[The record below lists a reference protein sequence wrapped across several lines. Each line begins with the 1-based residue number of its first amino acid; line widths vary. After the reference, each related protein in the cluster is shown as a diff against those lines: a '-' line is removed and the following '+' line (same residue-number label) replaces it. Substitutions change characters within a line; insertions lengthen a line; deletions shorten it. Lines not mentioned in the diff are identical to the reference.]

1 MLRDLT
7 IQDFTTE
14 LASKSP
20 APGGGS
26 VAALSGALASA
37 LTCMV
42 FNLTVGRKDYNEYPE
57 HTKDSIDSGLSST
70 GTFKDDFLD
79 LMEKDVEAFMELM
92 GAFKLP
98 KAEEAEARFRSEK
111 IREGYKK
118 ALEIPLEVAESALKI
133 FEHIETAARWGNKNA
148 ASDAGV
154 AAILAQS
161 AIEGAVLNVR
171 INLGSIKDED
181 YKAGIAEKCEKLTAR
196 GQKKKDEIMVLV
208 NRSIT

>member
-26 VAALSGALASA
+26 VAALSGSLASA
-37 LTCMV
+37 LACMV

-57 HTKDSIDSGLSST
+57 HTRDSIDSGLSHA
-70 GTFKDDFLD
+70 GTLKDEFLD

-92 GAFKLP
+92 DAFKLP
-98 KAEEAEARFRSEK
+98 KAEEAEARYRSGK
-111 IREGYKK
+111 IQEGYRK
-118 ALEIPLEVAESALKI
+118 AIEIPLEVAESALGI

-154 AAILAQS
+154 AALMAQS
-161 AIEGAVLNVR
+161 AIEGAILNVR
-171 INLGSIKDED
+171 INLSSVKDEE
-181 YKAGIAEKCEKLTAR
+181 YKAGIADKCVKLVAQ
-196 GQKKKDEIMVLV
+196 GQKKKDEVMALV
-208 NRSIT
+208 NENI

>member
-1 MLRDLT
+1 MVRDLT

-26 VAALSGALASA
+26 VAALSGSLASA

-57 HTKDSIDSGLSST
+57 HTKDSIDSGLSHA
-70 GTFKDDFLD
+70 GTFKDEFLD

-92 GAFKLP
+92 EAFKLP
-98 KAEEAEARFRSEK
+98 KAEESEAKLRSEK
-111 IREGYKK
+111 IREGYRK
-118 ALEIPLEVAESALKI
+118 ALEIPLEVAESALRI
-133 FEHIETAARWGNKNA
+133 FEYIETAAKWGNKNA

-161 AIEGAVLNVR
+161 AIEGAILNVR
-171 INLGSIKDED
+171 INLSSIKDEE
-181 YKAGIAEKCEKLTAR
+181 YKAGIAEKCAKLVSQ
-196 GQKKKDEIMVLV
+196 GQKRKDEIIELV
-208 NRSIT
+208 NRNI